1 MKTHTDCIF
10 YTKKI
15 EDFGGCQG
23 LDYGMEFWRRSAGHG
38 SGCPSCP
45 YRLERVKGILK
56 AAEEHIRIVKK
67 IQTYHAEV
75 SVGIEKNPFSGMQ
88 TRLLSD
94 IIETQEKLKEAV
106 GK

>member
-1 MKTHTDCIF
+1 MKSHTDCIF
-10 YTKKI
+10 YEKDI
-15 EDFGGCQG
+15 DDFGGCPH
-23 LDYGMEFWRRSAGHG
+23 FWKESSDWGE
-38 SGCPSCP
+38 CCYDCP
-45 YRLERVKGILK
+45 YRLERVMGILK